1 LLPLRIAP
9 FLFNEMM
16 WVCLCKKRKIPCNSL
31 YKKFG

>member
-16 WVCLCKKRKIPCNSL
+16 WVCLCKKIKSHATLCI
-31 YKKFG
+31 KKFG